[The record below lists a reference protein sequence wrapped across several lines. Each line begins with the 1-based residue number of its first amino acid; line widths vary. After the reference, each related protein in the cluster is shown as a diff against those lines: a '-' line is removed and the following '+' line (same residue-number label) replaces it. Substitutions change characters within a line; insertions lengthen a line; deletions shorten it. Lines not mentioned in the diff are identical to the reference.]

1 MNSVESNSTTSNQT
15 NGYKNERVC
24 EEIKIPVPWGFVA
37 GKWWGSRDQQPILA
51 LHGWQDNAGTFD
63 RLCPLLP
70 KEIPILC
77 IDLPGH
83 GKSSHYPKGM
93 HYFLFWDGITLIR
106 RISKYFEWKKI
117 NLIGHSLGGA
127 LSFMYASCFPDDVD
141 KFISI
146 DIAGPTVRDHKKNAE
161 MTGDCIDKFLKYETL
176 PESKTPCYEYEEMI
190 DLVLDAYEGSVTR
203 ESVKILM
210 NRGMA
215 PAPKHLNKKGYHFSR
230 DLRLKVSLMGMFSME
245 QVICYAEQIK
255 CEVLNIRALPG
266 MVFENTDYYPTV
278 IKAMKKSAKRL
289 VYEEVNGTHH
299 LHLNTPERISD
310 IISEFL
316 LP

>member
-1 MNSVESNSTTSNQT
+1 
-15 NGYKNERVC
+15 
-24 EEIKIPVPWGFVA
+24 
-37 GKWWGSRDQQPILA
+37 
-51 LHGWQDNAGTFD
+51 
-63 RLCPLLP
+63 
-70 KEIPILC
+70 
-77 IDLPGH
+77 
-83 GKSSHYPKGM
+83 M

-106 RISKYFEWKKI
+106 RISKHFGWTKI
-117 NLIGHSLGGA
+117 NLLGHSLGGA
-127 LSFMYASCFPDDVD
+127 LSFMYAASFPDEVD

-203 ESVKILM
+203 DSVKILM

-245 QVICYAEQIK
+245 QVVCYAERIK

-278 IKAMKKSAKRL
+278 IKAMKTSAKRL
-289 VYEEVNGTHH
+289 VYEEVDGTHH

>member
-1 MNSVESNSTTSNQT
+1 M
-15 NGYKNERVC
+15 
-24 EEIKIPVPWGFVA
+24 
-37 GKWWGSRDQQPILA
+37 
-51 LHGWQDNAGTFD
+51 
-63 RLCPLLP
+63 
-70 KEIPILC
+70 
-77 IDLPGH
+77 
-83 GKSSHYPKGM
+83 SSQYPKGM

-106 RISKYFEWKKI
+106 RISKHFEWKKV

-127 LSFMYASCFPDDVD
+127 LSFMYAACFPDEVD

-210 NRGMA
+210 NRGMS

-245 QVICYAEQIK
+245 QVVSYAERIK

-278 IKAMKKSAKRL
+278 IEAMKKSAKRL
-289 VYEEVNGTHH
+289 VYEEVTGTHH